1 MSERPR
7 DLGERVKAGAK
18 WSGAEILLN
27 LPIRLG
33 TLAILARLLTPT
45 DFGIFAAAV
54 TVIEF
59 LRPISTLSM
68 DHALVQSKTL
78 RAGTIA
84 LASLFSLGMSSAIA
98 ALIALNAD
106 LVLRLY
112 DDPLV
117 PGLVLALALSGPLA
131 AASGLLLAI
140 LRRKLVFRELSVLV
154 LVSSVLGALV
164 SVIAAAAGIGVWALV
179 AGYYADLTLKA
190 VFALLLVRPR
200 LVRPE
205 LNEESRGLL
214 RFGAG
219 TTLSVTLNFWALHGD
234 YVVIG
239 SVLGTK
245 PLGYYSR
252 AYQLIST
259 VPGMLGHLH
268 NMVLFP
274 AFSRAQNDQSY
285 LKQAMLAGTEATAAV
300 TLPLCAWGLVLG
312 PELIVV
318 LLGPGWEETVVPF
331 QILSLGVYFRA
342 GYRFAT
348 SIILATGHVFSLSAC
363 QAVYG
368 ALIVGGALWGARWGI
383 AGIAVATLFALL
395 VFYLLLY
402 GLATRASGA
411 SMSSFFAV
419 HARPA
424 LLFAIVLGT
433 ALAARASLLHL
444 DWPALAILAGSVS
457 LSVVVLAVATRFVG
471 AALWGDLLYQ
481 QGLLAVGQ
489 YTPRKETED
498 RDEDELSD

>member
-7 DLGERVKAGAK
+7 DLGERVKVGAK

-33 TLAILARLLTPT
+33 TMAILARLLTPT
-45 DFGIFAAAV
+45 EFGVFAAAV

-78 RAGTIA
+78 RPGTIA
-84 LASLFSLGMSSAIA
+84 LACMFSLVASAAVA
-98 ALIALNAD
+98 ALIAFNAD

-112 DDPLV
+112 DDPEV
-117 PGLVLALALSGPLA
+117 PGLLVALALSGPLA

-140 LRRKLVFRELSVLV
+140 LRRKLVFRELSIMI

-164 SVIAAAAGIGVWALV
+164 SVIVAVAGGGVWALV

-190 VFALLLVRPR
+190 LFALLLVRPR

-205 LNEESRGLL
+205 LNEEARGLF

-239 SVLGTK
+239 SVLGSR

-274 AFSRAQNDQSY
+274 AFSRAQSDRGY
-285 LKQAMLAGTEATAAV
+285 LERALLVGTEATAAV

-312 PELIVV
+312 PELISV

-348 SIILATGHVFSLSAC
+348 SIILATGHVFTLSAC
-363 QAVYG
+363 QAIYG
-368 ALIVGGALWGARWGI
+368 ALIVGGALFGARWGI

-395 VFYLLLY
+395 IFYLLLY
-402 GLATRASGA
+402 ALSTRVSGA
-411 SMSSFFAV
+411 SLSSLFTV
-419 HARPA
+419 HARPT
-424 LLFAIVLGT
+424 LLFVIVAGT
-433 ALAARASLLHL
+433 AFVARSWLVGFGL
-444 DWPALAILAGSVS
+444 PPIAILAGSV
-457 LSVVVLAVATRFVG
+457 LFGVAVLAAATRLLG
-471 AALWGDLLYQ
+471 HRLWGELLYQ
-481 QGLLAVGQ
+481 QGLAAVGR
-489 YTPRKETED
+489 YTPG
-498 RDEDELSD
+498 DEGEGHDSDDVGD